1 MALPGSWALM
11 LVPRILRILRRVRVA
26 LRISVG
32 VPLGIGISRQL
43 LALAHAGVPP
53 KSAANAQG
61 EGSGG
66 ENNYSENAAHNS
78 EDSAHQLAGALGVGQ
93 VDLYLAGVIGLGH
106 DDRVFAG
113 ASRFE
118 VIEQPGLLTAH
129 GHVRSPRYVQA
140 HTFARGIRNRYW
152 VVHSAAQAV
161 IDYPQA
167 V

>member
-53 KSAANAQG
+53 KSAGNAEG

-66 ENNYSENAAHNS
+66 ENNYSENAAHNA
-78 EDSAHQLAGALGVGQ
+78 EDSAHQLTGALGVGQ
-93 VDLYLAGVIGLGH
+93 VDLYLAGVIGLWH

-113 ASRFE
+113 ASCFE
-118 VIEQPGLLTAH
+118 VIEKPGLLSAH
-129 GHVRSPRYVQA
+129 GHGRSPGDAQA
-140 HTFARGIRNRYW
+140 HIFSRGISNRYG
-152 VVHSAAQAV
+152 VVHSATQAV